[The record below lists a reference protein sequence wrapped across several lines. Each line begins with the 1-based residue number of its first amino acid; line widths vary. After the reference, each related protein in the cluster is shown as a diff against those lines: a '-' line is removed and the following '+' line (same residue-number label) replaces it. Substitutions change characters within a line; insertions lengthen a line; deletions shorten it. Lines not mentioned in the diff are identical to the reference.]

1 MLVLRTAAR
10 EVWRNLAIE
19 EALVRESAN
28 LAQPLLFF
36 WQSDHAVVVGKNQNP
51 WREADIPAMRDE
63 GCKLARR
70 ISGGG
75 AVYHDLGNLNYT
87 FVMDRGRY
95 RGDRVFDV
103 VVGALKDL
111 GFDASRMGKTS
122 IGANGRKVSGNAF
135 CYRRGAALHHGTLL
149 VSCDL
154 DRMGRYL
161 RAGESGIRTRAIH
174 SQPAVTVNL
183 REINPSLSMRDV
195 EAALVRRA
203 AVEWGGV
210 SGERGDE
217 WLGGL
222 VTDEDVARMAS
233 WNWLYGH
240 TPPFELAIE
249 REVSGKYV
257 RLSARVTDGVIEEAF
272 VAVRDGSSGPLLF
285 ESRLRGVR
293 FDADEIAD
301 RLLPVAGSVSSGL
314 ERALAECL
322 LSG

>member
-1 MLVLRTAAR
+1 MLVLRTTAR

-36 WQSDHAVVVGKNQNP
+36 WQSGNAVVIGKNQNP
-51 WREADIPAMRDE
+51 WREADIPAMRD
-63 GCKLARR
+63 GACTLARR

-111 GFDASRMGKTS
+111 GFDAARMGKTS
-122 IGANGRKVSGNAF
+122 IGASGRKISGNAF
-135 CYRRGAALHHGTLL
+135 CYKRGVALHHGTLL

-154 DRMGRYL
+154 DRMSRYL
-161 RAGESGIRTRAIH
+161 RAGASGIRTRAIH
-174 SQPAVTVNL
+174 SQPAGTVNL
-183 REINPSLSMRDV
+183 REIKPSLSMQDV

-203 AVEWGGV
+203 AIEWGGV

-233 WNWLYGH
+233 WDWLYGH
-240 TPPFELAIE
+240 TPPFELDIE
-249 REVSGKYV
+249 REVRGKHV
-257 RLSARVTDGVIEEAF
+257 RLSARVTDGVIEEA
-272 VAVRDGSSGPLLF
+272 VVVVRDAPAGPGVF
-285 ESRLRGVR
+285 ESRLQGVR

-301 RLLPVAGSVSSGL
+301 RLLPVAGGISAGL
-314 ERALAECL
+314 GRELAECL
-322 LSG
+322 LTG